1 MIEEVDFETYFY
13 ISKDKLQLFVLDK
26 KQLRNLYNQELKTN
40 IDFNFFDF
48 NNLSNFLD
56 QNIYKI
62 EKLVGNFIKNIILVI
77 ESDDNLTVNIS
88 IKKKNYDNSINQK
101 FLENNLIELKDLFRE
116 NYQEQ
121 TIMHMIVSNYII
133 NGQKYP
139 SFKSNLISDNLCLEV
154 KFVSISNELVI
165 SLDKVLEKYQ
175 IKISQYM
182 CGNYIKNFIEKD
194 NNEIPLVAYKLRN
207 GYNEDE
213 VNLVPKNTENKG
225 FFEKFFQLFS

>member
-1 MIEEVDFETYFY
+1 MIEGIDFETYFY

-77 ESDDNLTVNIS
+77 ESDDNLKVNIS

-154 KFVSISNELVI
+154 KFVSISNKLVI

>member
-26 KQLRNLYNQELKTN
+26 KQLRNLYNQELKIN

-77 ESDDNLTVNIS
+77 ESDDNLKVNIS

-154 KFVSISNELVI
+154 KFISISNELVI

>member
-1 MIEEVDFETYFY
+1 MIEEGDFETYFY

-77 ESDDNLTVNIS
+77 ESDDNLKVNIS

-154 KFVSISNELVI
+154 RFVSISNELVI